1 MLDDEELAWLAF
13 ARDRRD
19 AGDPEPIPRPEVFE
33 LRMCPE
39 CNGTGVEV
47 FSLEERCE
55 RCQGR
60 GEA

>member
-1 MLDDEELAWLAF
+1 MLDDDELAWLAF

-19 AGDPEPIPRPEVFE
+19 AGDSEPIPEPEVFE
-33 LRMCPE
+33 LHKCPE
-39 CNGTGVEV
+39 CNGDGVD
-47 FSLEERCE
+47 FFGFGDCS